1 MRATTICAV
10 LGALLFSA
18 CASTTIDTSVTQAP
32 KVTTTTTLPSG
43 PATELLPRLVT
54 EAGKL
59 SDLIGSKGEKAAQIA
74 LINNLWNAVR
84 PEIESTDGVAAVS
97 FEGAIELCQKA
108 EKFNRP
114 ADADK
119 CFRNLRALSDSYLAD
134 HS

>member
-1 MRATTICAV
+1 
-10 LGALLFSA
+10 
-18 CASTTIDTSVTQAP
+18 
-32 KVTTTTTLPSG
+32 
-43 PATELLPRLVT
+43 
-54 EAGKL
+54 
-59 SDLIGSKGEKAAQIA
+59 
-74 LINNLWNAVR
+74 VR